1 MLGLGVPQS
10 TAPAAAHF
18 SHVTGGDSS
27 LMKTETTKA
36 LPSPLPPAPPKK
48 KKKEKAK
55 DDTQ

>member
-27 LMKTETTKA
+27 LMKAETTKT
-36 LPSPLPPAPPKK
+36 LPTLFPCNWRG
-48 KKKEKAK
+48 
-55 DDTQ
+55 Q